1 MQTTRPA
8 RHRLA
13 GAWTLLLTVAT
24 AIAAAPVLAH
34 GSELLQLDL
43 SSPLVDTSAP
53 SGTVTE
59 GPRPLYCYV
68 LLPDGYDV
76 HQGRRYP
83 VLWLLHGANGDA
95 TRWDLD
101 DFAGWKAIIVMP
113 EGGVFGMYTDWYN
126 DGAFGTPQWATYQL
140 EHVRNEIHER
150 FRILPG
156 RRWHAIAG
164 ISMGGQGA
172 LRFAS
177 LLPGYFGSVVGLS
190 AAFPNIRAPEVVAGI
205 PAVTGLRY
213 EGIWGPAD
221 GAYAAGMSPY
231 ALAAN
236 MEHTRV
242 YLLSGDGTNCPGDPM
257 TPTFDLDVL
266 TEQII
271 RYQQGPYAAELWAA
285 GADVTTREPCG
296 VHTFGVWTR
305 AFQDVRRT
313 WGFFEPVAERPR
325 RWTYRTAALSG
336 EMWGLEFRF
345 AAHPTELVE
354 FERDGSRLTATGSGT
369 VTITGARGCR
379 FTTELPFA
387 RRLPAGC

>member
-1 MQTTRPA
+1 MQTTRAPLN
-8 RHRLA
+8 RLV
-13 GAWTLLLTVAT
+13 WVLLLLVLTFAT
-24 AIAAAPVLAH
+24 APAQA
-34 GSELLQLDL
+34 SELIELDL

-53 SGTVTE
+53 GGTVTE

-68 LLPDGYDV
+68 RLPDGYD
-76 HQGRRYP
+76 QYKGRRYP

-95 TRWDLD
+95 TRWNLD
-101 DFAGWKAIIVMP
+101 DFAGLNAILVMP

-140 EHVRNEIHER
+140 DYVRDEIHKR
-150 FRILPG
+150 FRILPE

-177 LLPGYFGSVVGLS
+177 LLPGYFGSVAGWS
-190 AAFPNIRAPEVVAGI
+190 PAFANTQAPEAVFGI
-205 PAVTGLRY
+205 PAVTGYAY
-213 EGIWGPAD
+213 EAIFGPAD
-221 GAYAAGMSPY
+221 GAYATGMSPF

-242 YLLSGDGTNCPGDPM
+242 YLLSGDGNNCPGDPM
-257 TPTFDLDVL
+257 TATFDLDVI
-266 TEQII
+266 TEKAI
-271 RYQQGPYAAELWAA
+271 RHQQAPYAAELRAA

-305 AFQDVRRT
+305 AIADVRAT
-313 WGFFEPVAERPR
+313 WGFFAPVAESPR
-325 RWTYRTAALSG
+325 QWTYRTAALSG
-336 EMWGLEFRF
+336 EMWGLDFSF
-345 AAHPTELVE
+345 AEHPTELAE
-354 FERDGSRLTATGSGT
+354 FTRDGTRLFATGTGT

-379 FTTELPFA
+379 FTAELPFA